1 MKIYFREN
9 RPSQQA
15 ETEKIDTQSTLEFPY
30 LSEDGESSNAVPKSN
45 LNSMTLQSF
54 SRNTVPQRQKE
65 SMSFDDFPALV
76 STTVSVSSEVTNNQS
91 RKFNFSIRQQNN
103 MAGKAPNV
111 SIHLA
116 QKNVH
121 PRTLESGNK
130 EIANKKQT
138 PTWISKKDNSNF
150 EDEFPKLE
158 TKKNP
163 VTYTNIVNTTVVNNV
178 QSKSQPTVEIV
189 SSSQSEGD
197 QFLYIKSK
205 SRKKKNKT
213 AHEDKTS
220 ENADDTDVS
229 SASYCSLLNN
239 NSSSLCD
246 QDPDEKYK
254 KNLLRPSPK
263 TNFVPEESWH
273 QKVTFGKDDFPPLA
287 PSEPVRKPPGLGNKV
302 KKPPPGFNFSSN
314 SCGNSAPLNISLS
327 SIARQ
332 LVSTNENKNIDP
344 VIPHSDFKYKQPLN
358 FHKRNEDLK
367 NKIVNLLMFDDF
379 RTKSGKFRQNEITAF
394 TYYSECL
401 KMLGEKDFMDI
412 FPELICLLPDIN
424 KQQELFD
431 VHKKHQND
439 CGAVPKQKLENNK
452 IRVCDICYQ
461 VLMEFD
467 HANHVSQHE
476 KEN

>member
-1 MKIYFREN
+1 
-9 RPSQQA
+9 
-15 ETEKIDTQSTLEFPY
+15 
-30 LSEDGESSNAVPKSN
+30 
-45 LNSMTLQSF
+45 MTLQSF

-76 STTVSVSSEVTNNQS
+76 STTVSVTSEVTNNQS
-91 RKFNFSIRQQNN
+91 RKFNVSFHRQQNN
-103 MAGKAPNV
+103 TAGKAPNV

-121 PRTLESGNK
+121 PRTSEPGNK
-130 EIANKKQT
+130 EIDYKKQT
-138 PTWISKKDNSNF
+138 PTWISKQNSTNF

-189 SSSQSEGD
+189 SSSQGGGD

-213 AHEDKTS
+213 ALEDKTS
-220 ENADDTDVS
+220 ENVDDTDVK
-229 SASYCSLLNN
+229 SAPYYSLLNN
-239 NSSSLCD
+239 NSTLSD

-263 TNFVPEESWH
+263 TNFVEEESWH

-287 PSEPVRKPPGLGNKV
+287 PSEPVRKPPGLGNKL
-302 KKPPPGFNFSSN
+302 KKPPPGFNLSSN
-314 SCGNSAPLNISLS
+314 SSNSGNSAPLNISLS

-332 LVSTNENKNIDP
+332 LVSTNENKIFDP

-367 NKIVNLLMFDDF
+367 NKIMNLSVFDDF
-379 RTKSGKFRQNEITAF
+379 RTKSGKFRQNEITAA

-431 VHKKHQND
+431 VHKKHQNNY
-439 CGAVPKQKLENNK
+439 GAVPKQKLENNK
-452 IRVCDICYQ
+452 ITVCDICYQ

-467 HANHVSQHE
+467 HGNHVSQHQ